1 MKKILSVLLLLIILI
16 QAASCS
22 TGSSVTGTETVT
34 EGVPR
39 ETETETAPVTE
50 TEPQT
55 DAETE
60 LVFEPAED
68 PYAELHVPAVFGS
81 HMVLQR
87 DREYSVWGTS
97 NRDGSVIRGTVGT
110 ESFLTSVSDGR
121 WKLTFPPRQASTE
134 PVSVLIE
141 DEFGNK
147 AAFDDVLF
155 GEVWLLS
162 GQSNAEVTL
171 SQIYGAIN
179 KTEFD
184 ENEPIR
190 FVMQSGVA
198 ALAEREKQKTPQSD
212 LLSDS
217 WGWKL
222 PDEAN
227 CMGTSALAFFFAR
240 RLAAGTGVPVGVI
253 CTGAA
258 GAVIQELMPEELAS
272 ELGFKGGAVALQGGY
287 YNTLMHPFV
296 GLSVSGMIFF
306 QGESEAQNS
315 GSAKKYPDHVNGYFT
330 GMRQLFGYDFPVYN
344 VQLCSYTKKSE
355 AQFGFVRNIR
365 VSQYNA
371 AKQIAD
377 CTLIP
382 SFDLGPDE
390 YYYDHMHSFKKDELA
405 RRIVSAVLFR
415 QFNIGTENDSL
426 PPEPVS
432 AVLSEDGE
440 TVTVKFKNVGEGLRS
455 TSYKETVAGFSVG
468 TAGKQNTAEAEI
480 ISADTVL
487 VHVPAGSKTAMLAYA
502 FENNVTR
509 NSAQLQSSGKIPPN
523 AFMIGVE

>member
-22 TGSSVTGTETVT
+22 AEPSVVGTETVT
-34 EGVPR
+34 ECVPR

-55 DAETE
+55 DTETE
-60 LVFEPAED
+60 LVFEPSED

-110 ESFLTSVSDGR
+110 ESYLTSVSDGR
-121 WKLTFPPRQASTE
+121 WKLTFPPRQASAE

-141 DEFGNK
+141 DEFGNR

-155 GEVWLLS
+155 GDVWLLS

-217 WGWKL
+217 WG
-222 PDEAN
+222 
-227 CMGTSALAFFFAR
+227 
-240 RLAAGTGVPVGVI
+240 
-253 CTGAA
+253 
-258 GAVIQELMPEELAS
+258 
-272 ELGFKGGAVALQGGY
+272 
-287 YNTLMHPFV
+287 
-296 GLSVSGMIFF
+296 
-306 QGESEAQNS
+306 
-315 GSAKKYPDHVNGYFT
+315 
-330 GMRQLFGYDFPVYN
+330 
-344 VQLCSYTKKSE
+344 
-355 AQFGFVRNIR
+355 
-365 VSQYNA
+365 
-371 AKQIAD
+371 
-377 CTLIP
+377 
-382 SFDLGPDE
+382 
-390 YYYDHMHSFKKDELA
+390 
-405 RRIVSAVLFR
+405 
-415 QFNIGTENDSL
+415 
-426 PPEPVS
+426 
-432 AVLSEDGE
+432 
-440 TVTVKFKNVGEGLRS
+440 
-455 TSYKETVAGFSVG
+455 
-468 TAGKQNTAEAEI
+468 
-480 ISADTVL
+480 
-487 VHVPAGSKTAMLAYA
+487 
-502 FENNVTR
+502 
-509 NSAQLQSSGKIPPN
+509 
-523 AFMIGVE
+523 